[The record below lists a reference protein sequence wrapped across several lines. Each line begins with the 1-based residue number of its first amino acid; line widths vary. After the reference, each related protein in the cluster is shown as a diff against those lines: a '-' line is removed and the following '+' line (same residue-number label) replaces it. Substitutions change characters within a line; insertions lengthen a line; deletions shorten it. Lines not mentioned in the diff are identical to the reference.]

1 MDITNYIF
9 NYIIP
14 AIIDHIITH
23 TEDKKDRSAAERR
36 TCLFSFNHLYISS
49 QIAI

>member
-1 MDITNYIF
+1 MVSDD
-9 NYIIP
+9 YIIP
-14 AIIDHIITH
+14 TIINYKITH

-36 TCLFSFNHLYISS
+36 ACLFSFNHLYISS